1 MMANDDNDQ
10 PINILLITM
19 GFIHLVR
26 THEGGGRLSK
36 SVCLRT
42 RGRGGVGS
50 NKSVR
55 TQNKKL
61 TNQV

>member
-1 MMANDDNDQ
+1 MMANDDNDL

-42 RGRGGVGS
+42 RGRGGGVEQ
-50 NKSVR
+50 KR
-55 TQNKKL
+55 TYAK
-61 TNQV
+61 

>member
-1 MMANDDNDQ
+1 MMASDDNDQ

-19 GFIHLVR
+19 GVIHLER

-42 RGRGGVGS
+42 RWRRGGVEQ
-50 NKSVR
+50 KR
-55 TQNKKL
+55 TYAK
-61 TNQV
+61 